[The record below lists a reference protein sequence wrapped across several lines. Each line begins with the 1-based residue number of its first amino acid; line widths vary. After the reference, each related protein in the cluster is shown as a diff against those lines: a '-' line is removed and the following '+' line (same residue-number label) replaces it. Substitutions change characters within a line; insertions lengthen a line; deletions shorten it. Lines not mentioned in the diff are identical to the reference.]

1 MKKGKRVIFLIIIFM
16 LIVGFIFIN
25 NKTDFVSK
33 IKDEVE
39 EEKNSDNKNKE
50 EVKNHS
56 IVRSSYLLIFF
67 LKRISDLLIR

>member
-1 MKKGKRVIFLIIIFM
+1 MKKGKKVIFLIIIFM

-39 EEKNSDNKNKE
+39 EEKWYNKQKELTKLDAIEVKNKE
-50 EVKNHS
+50 TPAEKC
-56 IVRSSYLLIFF
+56 IQLAFG
-67 LKRISDLLIR
+67 